1 MTDYCYVS
9 DEVILLFQPKDPGF
23 HSQEKVYH
31 DLGEEMLD
39 HSFEGKS
46 EIFIHQCIHRIVTWS
61 HFGTVKE
68 NN

>member
-1 MTDYCYVS
+1 MLYYYVS
-9 DEVILLFQPKDPGF
+9 DDEVTYLFQPKDPGF

-46 EIFIHQCIHRIVTWS
+46 EILFAL
-61 HFGTVKE
+61 KE
-68 NN
+68 S